1 MNYLNI
7 FKTTLLTAGVLL
19 FLGCLGDSTS
29 STPIKSELTETLPID
44 AMDSTTGAISENITI
59 DVGEGKL
66 TQTSINL
73 SEGTQFINQKSKEV
87 ITEQPNV
94 KVLVTNDVSESST
107 EISFTTSTSEK
118 VVPTEPVK
126 VSVVAPKGALPGERV
141 NVTIPN
147 SVNNSK
153 RLEKVIFITIKAD
166 GTIDVVI
173 APDLFEGLLVVIVRR
188 ENRSTN

>member
-1 MNYLNI
+1 MNYLNL

-19 FLGCLGDSTS
+19 FIGCLGDSTS
-29 STPIKSELTETLPID
+29 STPIKSELIEILPID
-44 AMDSTTGAISENITI
+44 AMDSATGAISENITI

-73 SEGTQFINQKSKEV
+73 SEGTQFVNQKSKEV

-141 NVTIPN
+141 RVTIPN